1 VVEMRS
7 SPDLGRPKR
16 ASSGI
21 GNPTAL
27 RLVPGDRAGD
37 ASDATLVRSLLAKEE
52 WAATAVWNRYAPMVY
67 GFLDRALGSS
77 GESEDL
83 TQEVFWRVFA
93 AIRSLRDPTVLR
105 SFIYSS
111 AIRML
116 RWHLRSKRVR
126 RIFTLSSSG
135 DLPERASPAVDSE
148 GRELLAVFYR
158 LLDTL
163 SANDRT
169 AFVLR
174 HIEGLSLEEIVC
186 ATGASLATVKRR
198 VRRAS
203 QDIAV
208 LAKAHPE
215 LAHYVDRSGGSDA
228 P

>member
-1 VVEMRS
+1 LV
-7 SPDLGRPKR
+7 DGKL
-16 ASSGI
+16 SGPF
-21 GNPTAL
+21 GGEPNDVAL
-27 RLVPGDRAGD
+27 VHG
-37 ASDATLVRSLLAKEE
+37 LLAHED

-67 GFLDRALGSS
+67 GFLDRALGAS

-93 AIRSLRDPTVLR
+93 AIRTLREPSALR

-116 RWHLRSKRVR
+116 RWHLRSRRIR
-126 RIFTLSSSG
+126 RIFTLSDSG
-135 DLPERASPAVDSE
+135 ELPDRAAPAVDSE
-148 GRELLAVFYR
+148 GRELLAAFYR

-163 SANDRT
+163 GANDRT
-169 AFVLR
+169 AFLLR
-174 HIEGLSLEEIVC
+174 HVEGMSLDEIVK

-198 VRRAS
+198 IRRAS
-203 QDIAV
+203 QEMSV

-215 LAHYVDRSGGSDA
+215 LVHYVVPRGGPDE

>member
-1 VVEMRS
+1 
-7 SPDLGRPKR
+7 LGNLKGR
-16 ASSGI
+16 ALWGP
-21 GNPTAL
+21 GGHPTL
-27 RLVPGDRAGD
+27 RLVPGAQAGEPND
-37 ASDATLVRSLLAKEE
+37 VALVRGLWAKEE

-93 AIRSLRDPTVLR
+93 AIRTLREPTALR

-116 RWHLRSKRVR
+116 RWHLRSRRIR
-126 RIFTLSSSG
+126 RIFTLSDSG
-135 DLPERASPAVDSE
+135 ELPDRASPAADSE
-148 GRELLAVFYR
+148 GRELLVVFYR
-158 LLDTL
+158 LLDKL

-174 HIEGLSLEEIVC
+174 HVEGLRLDEIVT

-198 VRRAS
+198 VRRGA
-203 QDIAV
+203 QEMDV
-208 LAKAHPE
+208 LARAHPE
-215 LAHYVDRSGGSDA
+215 LVHYVARAGGSDD
-228 P
+228 PS

>member
-1 VVEMRS
+1 
-7 SPDLGRPKR
+7 
-16 ASSGI
+16 
-21 GNPTAL
+21 
-27 RLVPGDRAGD
+27 LVPRDRIEEL
-37 ASDATLVRSLLAKEE
+37 SDVALVHALWADED
-52 WAATAVWNRYAPMVY
+52 WAATAIWNRYAPMVY
-67 GFLDRALGSS
+67 GFFDRALGSS

-93 AIRSLRDPTVLR
+93 AIRTLREPSALR

-116 RWHLRSKRVR
+116 RWHLRSR
-126 RIFTLSSSG
+126 RIRQIFRLSDSG
-135 DLPERASPAVDSE
+135 HLPDRASPAADSE
-148 GRELLAVFYR
+148 GRELLVVFYR
-158 LLDTL
+158 LLDAL

-174 HIEGLSLEEIVC
+174 NVDGLSYDEIVK
-186 ATGASLATVKRR
+186 ATEASLATVKRR

-203 QDIAV
+203 QAMAI

-215 LAHYVDRSGGSDA
+215 LVYYAARSGGSDV